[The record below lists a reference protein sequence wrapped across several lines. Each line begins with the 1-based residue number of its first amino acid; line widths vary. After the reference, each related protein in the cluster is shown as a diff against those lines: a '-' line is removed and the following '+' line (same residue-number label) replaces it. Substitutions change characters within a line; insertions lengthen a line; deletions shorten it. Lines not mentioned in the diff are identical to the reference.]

1 MAASCL
7 GLGAAGWGSGCRF
20 SERASVEDQI
30 VPKLKSHS
38 GAKKRFKLT
47 GTGKVKRS
55 QSMKRHILTSKTKKR
70 KRHLRKGVLVS
81 PAMAKEVRKM
91 ISA

>member
-1 MAASCL
+1 M
-7 GLGAAGWGSGCRF
+7 G
-20 SERASVEDQI
+20 RADVCFFEWTSDEGKI